1 MTEKLK
7 DALSKLDPENN
18 AHWTQTGEPA
28 LAIVNAFSGAKYTRE
43 DVVRADPEFSRDKAR
58 QAATTA
64 TESTPA
70 TTVAQA
76 AESAHAPEQA
86 TEPTPVVTTAEPAEA
101 QPETEVDEGVKEEGP
116 TAVLEGHLESAHARI
131 AELMDMRSKVEAEIR
146 QVQDYVYKAE
156 SELSRMRG
164 TTNSQSVITAYLMAQ
179 RKHTEMRIQNA
190 PELKELA
197 RMGAELA
204 KRLGVSPLDEALAKR
219 KRAPGS
225 K

>member
-70 TTVAQA
+70 PATDTPATG
-76 AESAHAPEQA
+76 QA
-86 TEPTPVVTTAEPAEA
+86 TEPTPVVTTTAEPAEA
-101 QPETEVDEGVKEEGP
+101 QPETEADEGVKEESP

-131 AELMDMRSKVEAEIR
+131 AELMDMRSKVEAELR

-204 KRLGVSPLDEALAKR
+204 KRLGVSPLDDALNKR
-219 KRAPGS
+219 KRIPGS

>member
-64 TESTPA
+64 TEPGTDNSTESTP
-70 TTVAQA
+70 
-76 AESAHAPEQA
+76 APEQA
-86 TEPTPVVTTAEPAEA
+86 AEPTNVVTTTAQPTQA
-101 QPETEVDEGVKEEGP
+101 QPETEADEGVKEENP

-204 KRLGVSPLDEALAKR
+204 KRLGVSPLDDALNKR
-219 KRAPGS
+219 KRIPGS